1 MRGCWLAVLLL
12 AGCVTAPA
20 DPLVRADRACARG
33 DLMLALRTLDA
44 VPVKHAHYPQ
54 ARARAVGIEQQMR
67 KSQELLLQGMVL
79 RMEWRDQ
86 EAIAA
91 FQKARGVWRQLPGI
105 DDMLAATRSRL
116 QVFGLRAVPVP
127 TVGAIDPAAEQLAA
141 PAVETAPVAPPFAP
155 PPVVPVQAAVG
166 PLEPPASAPPPAP
179 ILDSS
184 QQLPVVAV
192 AAIPPP
198 SSPAPAVVADEA
210 PPVLELGQT
219 AAGDAAVAPSG
230 DPDHDSV
237 GAQLAAVE
245 QLLSRGDVEL
255 ALRRLLELRQ
265 AEPTDVR
272 VCLRMARV
280 LHQRALLRYGR
291 GDVSGAVADWR
302 RAITLD
308 PAFDVAKRT
317 LPQAEA
323 ELARQQAGR
332 EKKAGG

>member
-1 MRGCWLAVLLL
+1 MRACWLAALLL

-20 DPLVRADRACARG
+20 DPLVRADRACVRG

-44 VPVKHAHYPQ
+44 VPVTHADYPQ

-67 KSQELLLQGMVL
+67 KSQELLLQGMAL

-116 QVFGLRAVPVP
+116 QVFGPRAVPMP
-127 TVGAIDPAAEQLAA
+127 TAGAIDPAAEQLAA
-141 PAVETAPVAPPFAP
+141 PAVESAPVP
-155 PPVVPVQAAVG
+155 PPVVPVEPAAG

-179 ILDSS
+179 IVDSS
-184 QQLPVVAV
+184 SQLPVVAL
-192 AAIPPP
+192 AATPPL
-198 SSPAPAVVADEA
+198 SQAPAVVADEA
-210 PPVLELGQT
+210 PPVLEVSQT
-219 AAGDAAVAPSG
+219 AAGDGAVATSG
-230 DPDHDSV
+230 DPEHDSV

-245 QLLSRGDVEL
+245 QLLSRGEVER
-255 ALRRLLELRQ
+255 ALRQLLELRQ
-265 AEPTDVR
+265 TEPADMRVR
-272 VCLRMARV
+272 LRMARV

-302 RAITLD
+302 RAIDLD
-308 PAFDVAKRT
+308 PAFDAAKRT